1 MNQIHQIT
9 NNNKKYV
16 KPVTFILVLMSFLVG
31 GIAIIFFSY
40 KPPVP
45 DLSDY
50 NRLMTILDDKP
61 ENKEVSKK
69 ILDWLQKEEKFLYWK
84 RIHTIKKSEFV
95 ELAII
100 NHLQRKAIALR
111 HLKRYS
117 EALHELTKAENKLS
131 KLQQEFKCESGAKN
145 SPCKDINHLFSMT
158 HTYFSNVYQDIED
171 KFNAEKYLKLAIN
184 FSRGYP
190 EYYRY
195 LGYLIYFYGVNNDF
209 HQALNITL
217 TLLEKAIASK
227 NKEEIYKLSVLAKNL
242 YYQLFQSISWDLQT
256 GQLREK
262 DPRDFMDTNGI
273 GIGRISKYGMSQKEE
288 DLPTF
293 VAVQIGYELMTITKP
308 FKEEDL
314 AKRAKQQS
322 YGSVE
327 NLKKN
332 YNIKEY
338 VIEQI
343 SQDNFEPIVK
353 YLSYKIGTNFHVIEE
368 EKFKC
373 SSDKEVD
380 INIDLVKEKL
390 ENSPA
395 NTVQNSTIQ
404 AIEIIDLG
412 NQFLNKYCTKEK
424 LKND

>member
-1 MNQIHQIT
+1 MNQINQIT
-9 NNNKKYV
+9 NNHKKHIKYV
-16 KPVTFILVLMSFLVG
+16 KIAIFILALMSFLMG

-45 DLSDY
+45 DLSEY

-84 RIHTIKKSEFV
+84 RIHKIKKSEFV

-117 EALHELTKAENKLS
+117 EALHELTKAENALS
-131 KLQQEFKCESGAKN
+131 KLQQEFKCELGAKN
-145 SPCKDINHLFSMT
+145 LPCKDINHLFSMT
-158 HTYFSNVYQDIED
+158 YTYFSNVYQDIED
-171 KFNAEKYLKLAIN
+171 KINAEKYLKLAIS
-184 FSRGYP
+184 FSMGYS

-195 LGYLIYFYGVNNDF
+195 LGYLIYFYEVNNDF

-242 YYQLFQSISWDLQT
+242 YYQLFQSISWDLKT

-262 DPRDFMDTNGI
+262 DPRDFMDTYGI
-273 GIGRISKYGMSQKEE
+273 GIGRKSKYGMSDKKE

-293 VAVQIGYELMTITKP
+293 VAVQIGSELMTITKT
-308 FKEEDL
+308 FKEQ
-314 AKRAKQQS
+314 AKLEG

-332 YNIKEY
+332 YNIKAY
-338 VIEQI
+338 VLEQI

-353 YLSYKIGTNFHVIEE
+353 YLSYKIWMNFFVSEE
-368 EKFKC
+368 GKLEC

-424 LKND
+424 FKND